1 MKVIVNIARVLTGIL
16 FIFSGLIKAN
26 DPQGLSY
33 KMQEFFD
40 VWSADPSLKTLMVWL
55 DNYAL
60 PLSIIMITLEVIVG
74 VGLLLGIKKKLFSTL
89 LLILIIFFGF
99 LTGYAVLSGKIATCG
114 CFGDCIPLTALQ
126 SFIKDII
133 LFMLI
138 LIIFFGQKY
147 IYPFLARAIN
157 YSVLFISII
166 LVIFFQWYVLRHN
179 PLADCLPFKKGNN
192 IIELRKV
199 PAGAVPDK
207 KEYKFFYSKNG
218 NEKLFTADK
227 LPDST
232 WQFIRR
238 EDVIIKKGTN
248 NEAPIKDFYLTPLDG
263 NDTTDAVLNF
273 KGDYYLFFVKDIAAG
288 TGYWLNN
295 FTSIY
300 TLAKNKNIPLYII
313 TSEAQEAQQFF
324 NVRNNFNVP
333 VLSLDA
339 TALKTAA
346 RTNPGLYLMQGPV
359 IKDKWGWADL
369 KKAGH

>member
-26 DPQGLSY
+26 DPRGLSY

-126 SFIKDII
+126 SFIKDLI
-133 LFMLI
+133 LFALI
-138 LIIFFGQKY
+138 LLIFFERKH
-147 IYPFLARAIN
+147 IVPFLKNGVNYTILLLCTIAI
-157 YSVLFISII
+157 LC
-166 LVIFFQWYVLRHN
+166 LQWYVLQHM

-192 IIELRKV
+192 IIELSKV
-199 PAGAVPDK
+199 PANAVQEK
-207 KEYKFFYSKNG
+207 KDYKFYFKKNEQ
-218 NEKLFTADK
+218 EKEFSENN

-232 WQFIRR
+232 WQFVRR
-238 EDVIIKKGTN
+238 EDIILQEAKNNNPVIN
-248 NEAPIKDFYLTPLDG
+248 DFELKTSIG
-263 NDTTDAVLNF
+263 NDSTEAILNTS
-273 KGDYYLFFVKDIAAG
+273 KNYYLFLIKDTSNSNA
-288 TGYWLNN
+288 WLSN
-295 FTSIY
+295 FSSIV
-300 TLAKNKNIPLYII
+300 TLSKNKKRLLYIV
-313 TSEAQEAQQFF
+313 TSQPQEAQQFF
-324 NVRNNFNVP
+324 NIQHNFNVP

-346 RTNPGLYLMQGPV
+346 RTSPELYLMRGAIV
-359 IKDKWGWADL
+359 EDKWGRADL
-369 KKAGH
+369 QNAIH